1 MRAVLKTK
9 TPIEVELLPEVKS
22 VFSSLKPI
30 DNFIGPFQS
39 SEIAFMDSASKF
51 LYDFTAMLCVQ
62 AIKQFDREVVFLDGG
77 NSVNPFVLSNLA
89 KRFGMD
95 RKYVLKN
102 VNISRPF
109 TAYQMA
115 TLIDERLEEEVKDK
129 GASMLVV
136 SCLPYLFLD
145 EDVER
150 AESYKLMER
159 CVNTI
164 REITKE
170 YGTISLIT
178 NYKLSNLHQRAK
190 LRELLYGCA
199 DKNVRFEFG
208 RKILRIA
215 LPENGE
221 RFDYLPVPH
230 NQTTLDDFTEVV
242 YWEGRYRPIG

>member
-9 TPIEVELLPEVKS
+9 TPIEVELLPEMRS
-22 VFSSLKPI
+22 ISSSLKPI

-62 AIKQFDREVVFLDGG
+62 AIKRFDREIVFLDGG

-95 RKYVLKN
+95 RKYVLKS

-129 GASMLVV
+129 GPSMLVV

-150 AESYKLMER
+150 SESHKLMER

-164 REITKE
+164 QEITKE
-170 YGTISLIT
+170 YQTISLIT
-178 NYKLSNLHQRAK
+178 NYKLSNLYQRAK

-208 RKILRIA
+208 RKILRIT
-215 LPENGE
+215 LPESGE
-221 RFDYLPVPH
+221 MFDYLPVPH
-230 NQTTLDDFTEVV
+230 NQTTLDDFTEVI
-242 YWEGRYRPIG
+242 YWEGQYPPID